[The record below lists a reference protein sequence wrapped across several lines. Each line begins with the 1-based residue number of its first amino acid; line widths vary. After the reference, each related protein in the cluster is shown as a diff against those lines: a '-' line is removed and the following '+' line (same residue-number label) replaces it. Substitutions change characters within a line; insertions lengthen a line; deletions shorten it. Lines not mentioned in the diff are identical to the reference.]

1 MLPEPDYLTPPFS
14 LLTECWWFD
23 VFEMYRRIAMTG
35 GLVLIYRG
43 SMLQICVAIF
53 ICSVALPVV
62 ARFKPYAILK
72 DDKFKIDNSALAE
85 AFQVGCRERGRWR
98 SLKAGNG

>member
-1 MLPEPDYLTPPFS
+1 
-14 LLTECWWFD
+14 
-23 VFEMYRRIAMTG
+23 MTG

-85 AFQVGCRERGRWR
+85 AFQVGCRVGGEVGKDKVFESREWLILLTFDSSQLRLS
-98 SLKAGNG
+98 SL